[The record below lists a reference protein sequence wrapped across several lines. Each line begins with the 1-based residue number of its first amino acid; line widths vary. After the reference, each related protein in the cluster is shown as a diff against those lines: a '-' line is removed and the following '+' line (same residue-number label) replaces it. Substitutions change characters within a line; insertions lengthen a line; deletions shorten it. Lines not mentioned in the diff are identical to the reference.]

1 MFARASKTLLKP
13 KFLIAAGATS
23 VVTGGVLIFNSKT
36 RKSPLTNWSNLN
48 PVKALESVSNKDIIT
63 PSRDQL
69 ISNLSK
75 TNQFDVLII
84 GGGATGTGCAL
95 DATTRGLNVALIE
108 KNDFASGTS
117 SKSTKMAHGGVR
129 YLEKAF
135 LEFSKDQLD
144 LVIEALNERAHLL
157 NTAPHLCKILP
168 IMIPV
173 YNYWQVPYFYV
184 GCKFYDL
191 FAGSQNL
198 KSSYLLSKSNASEI
212 APMLDPGKLKAG
224 LVYHDGTFN
233 DSRLNSSLAIT
244 AIENGATV
252 LNYMEVKQLIKD
264 KNDNDKIKGAV
275 VMDTETGKTY
285 NIMAKTVVNAT
296 GPYSDRIL
304 QMDNNVDGLPDL
316 DSSKMTTNNITSQV
330 AVTNPKMVVP
340 SAGVHIILPSFYCP
354 KEMGLL
360 DVRTSDGRVMFFLPW
375 QGKVLAGTTDIPM
388 KQVPETPTATESDIQ
403 DILKELQHYIKFPVK
418 RDDVLSAWAGIRPLV
433 KDPRTLDKKSG
444 SKTEGLVRS
453 HFIFTS
459 PHDLVTIAGGK
470 WTTYREMAE
479 ETINEVIKVGKFSNV
494 KPCSTRKLKLIGAEN
509 WNPNLEALLSQ
520 KYHLSSKMA
529 KHLAENYGT
538 RAPIICE
545 SFKKNNINQLPVS
558 LATNYK
564 ILSENAST
572 TNDEIDTVADL
583 HLIENNQMNPFDS
596 FRYPFTIGEL
606 KYSVKHEYART
617 ALDFL
622 LRRTRFAFLD
632 AKQALNAVD
641 GTVKIMGDELHWD
654 DKKRTQEIEAT
665 KNYIKTFGV

>member
-1 MFARASKTLLKP
+1 MFRKLPKVGITSAIAGVALVTGTAYFAIGKP
-13 KFLIAAGATS
+13 KSKVPIYS
-23 VVTGGVLIFNSKT
+23 NYNS
-36 RKSPLTNWSNLN
+36 N
-48 PVKALESVSNKDIIT
+48 PIQERQLDL
-63 PSRDQL
+63 PSRKEL
-69 ISNLSK
+69 LNKLER

-84 GGGATGTGCAL
+84 GGGATGTGCAI
-95 DATTRGLNVALIE
+95 DAATRGLNVALVE

-135 LEFSKDQLD
+135 LEFSKAQLD

-173 YNYWQVPYFYV
+173 YTYWQVPYFYV

-198 KSSYLLSKSNASEI
+198 KSSYILSKRNAAEI
-212 APMLDPGKLKAG
+212 APMLDASKLKAG

-233 DSRLNSSLAIT
+233 DSRLNATLAIS
-244 AIENGATV
+244 AVENGSTV

-264 KNDNDKIKGAV
+264 SSTGKVQGAV
-275 VMDTETGKTY
+275 VQDTETGKTF
-285 NIMAKTVVNAT
+285 NVKAKTVVNAT
-296 GPYSDRIL
+296 GPFSDRIL
-304 QMDNNVDGLPDL
+304 QMDNNKNGLPDV
-316 DSSKMTTNNITSQV
+316 SGTETSTAIDRIAV
-330 AVTNPKMVVP
+330 ANPKMVVP
-340 SAGVHIILPSFYCP
+340 SSGVHIILPSFYCP
-354 KEMGLL
+354 KDMGLL

-388 KQVPETPTATESDIQ
+388 KQVPENPVATEADIQ

-418 RDDVLSAWAGIRPLV
+418 REDVLSAWAGIRPLV
-433 KDPRTLDKKSG
+433 QDPRTLSADNNSG
-444 SKTEGLVRS
+444 DGQTQGLVRS

-459 PHDLVTIAGGK
+459 KNNLITIAGGK

-479 ETINEVIKVGKFSNV
+479 ETIDEVVKVGKFNNV
-494 KPCSTRKLKLIGAEN
+494 KPCITRDIKLAGAEN
-509 WNPNLEALLSQ
+509 WNPNLQALLAQ
-520 KYHLSSKMA
+520 KYHLSTKMSQ
-529 KHLAENYGT
+529 HLAENYGT

-545 SFKKNNINQLPVS
+545 LFEKDSVNKLPVT
-558 LATNYK
+558 LASN
-564 ILSENAST
+564 LNVQSEA
-572 TNDEIDTVADL
+572 
-583 HLIENNQMNPFDS
+583 IENPEQIVDPNQHSVFDA

-606 KYSVKHEYART
+606 KYSIKYEYTRT

-622 LRRTRFAFLD
+622 MRRTRFAFLD

-641 GTVKIMGDELHWD
+641 GTVKIMGDELNWD
-654 DKKRTQEIEAT
+654 NERKMQEIETT
-665 KNYIKTFGV
+665 KKFIKTFGV